1 MAVALVLGGC
11 ATATSGSPSAG
22 STEST
27 TSASTSAPEST
38 SESPTT
44 SDAPATSE
52 AAETTEA
59 SSTATE
65 PPASDLAE
73 TYVYFVVDTRSG
85 LRLSREIRDV
95 PKDDAG
101 ATAAIEAMFSGA
113 IDPDYSTTWNPD
125 TAVLSAAMEGGVI
138 SVDLSGEARTANVG
152 SGGAAL
158 MVQQLVWTATEA
170 FAAPDAKVQLTIDG
184 AVAGELWGVLD
195 WNEPIG
201 REAAEDVRTFV
212 QIDSP
217 REGAE
222 VRSPVTVTGDAAA
235 FEANVPWRVLNA
247 AGAEVTSGF
256 TTTAE
261 GMRHAPFSF
270 QVNLAPGSYTVEI
283 SEDDPS
289 DGAAGT
295 PGTDT
300 RSITVLR

>member
-1 MAVALVLGGC
+1 
-11 ATATSGSPSAG
+11 
-22 STEST
+22 
-27 TSASTSAPEST
+27 
-38 SESPTT
+38 
-44 SDAPATSE
+44 
-52 AAETTEA
+52 
-59 SSTATE
+59 
-65 PPASDLAE
+65 
-73 TYVYFVVDTRSG
+73 
-85 LRLSREIRDV
+85 
-95 PKDDAG
+95 
-101 ATAAIEAMFSGA
+101 
-113 IDPDYSTTWNPD
+113 
-125 TAVLSAAMEGGVI
+125 
-138 SVDLSGEARTANVG
+138 
-152 SGGAAL
+152 
-158 MVQQLVWTATEA
+158 
-170 FAAPDAKVQLTIDG
+170 VQLTIDG

-195 WNEPIG
+195 WNGPIG

-256 TTTAE
+256 TTAAE

>member
-22 STEST
+22 STESS
-27 TSASTSAPEST
+27 TSASTSAPESST
-38 SESPTT
+38 SESPAT
-44 SDAPATSE
+44 SEPVTSE

-59 SSTATE
+59 SSTTTE

-101 ATAAIEAMFSGA
+101 ATAAIEAMITGA

-184 AVAGELWGVLD
+184 AVAGELWGVLVWD
-195 WNEPIG
+195 KPVG
-201 REAAEDVRTFV
+201 REAAEDVRTLV

-256 TTTAE
+256 TTAAE

-300 RSITVLR
+300 RTMTVLR